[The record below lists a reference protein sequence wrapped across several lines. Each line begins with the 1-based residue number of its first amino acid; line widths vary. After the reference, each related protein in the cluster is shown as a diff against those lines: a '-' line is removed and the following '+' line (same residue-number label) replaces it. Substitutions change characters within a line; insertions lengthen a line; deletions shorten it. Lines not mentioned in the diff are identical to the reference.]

1 MGNVRV
7 PDLNQVIIAGRL
19 TRDPELKYTSGGQAY
34 CKLGLANSRFYKDK
48 NGERQETTT
57 FVDVTVWGPHAE
69 FVGKYTRKGKAV
81 LVEARLQTSEWE
93 DKQTGQ
99 KRSRLELNAHRVTQL
114 EWDDDRPG
122 GGSAGGSAPRPAR
135 AENEPTPHP
144 PMDEPVPEDD
154 IPF

>member
-1 MGNVRV
+1 MGNIRV

-34 CKLGLANSRFYKDK
+34 CKIAVANSRFYKDK

-57 FVDVTVWGPHAE
+57 FVDGTVWGAHAE
-69 FVGKYTRKGKAV
+69 FVGKYLRKGKAV
-81 LVEARLQTSEWE
+81 LVEARLQTDEWE

-99 KRSRLELNAHRVTQL
+99 KRSRLQLNVQRVTQL

-122 GGSAGGSAPRPAR
+122 GGGGGAPAQRPAQ
-135 AENEPTPHP
+135 ADYEPTPPP
-144 PMDEPVPEDD
+144 PMNEPVPEDD

>member
-19 TRDPELKYTSGGQAY
+19 TRDPELKYTSSGMAY
-34 CKLGLANSRFYKDK
+34 CKLGVANSRFYKDK

-57 FVDVTVWGPHAE
+57 FVDVTVWGTHAE

-122 GGSAGGSAPRPAR
+122 GSGGGPAPRPAQ
-135 AENEPTPHP
+135 AEHEPTPPP